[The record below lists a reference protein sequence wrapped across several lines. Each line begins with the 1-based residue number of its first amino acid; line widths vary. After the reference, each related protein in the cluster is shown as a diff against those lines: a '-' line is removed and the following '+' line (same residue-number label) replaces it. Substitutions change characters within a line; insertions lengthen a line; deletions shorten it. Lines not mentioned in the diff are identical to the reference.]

1 MAPEDRDLN
10 DRSQQLL
17 KTLIEAY
24 IRDGLPVGSRTLSR
38 DSGLSLSAAT
48 VRNVMS
54 DLEDLGYVRSPHTS
68 ASNVIPKIRQ
78 NESFTRS
85 RERRSAPVT
94 VVVSRT
100 SAAGARTSVT

>member
-1 MAPEDRDLN
+1 MAGEDRELN

-68 ASNVIPKIRQ
+68 AGRVPTSKGYRVFVDSLLKVQPMSGSEVRLM
-78 NESFTRS
+78 E
-85 RERRSAPVT
+85 REL
-94 VVVSRT
+94 
-100 SAAGARTSVT
+100 G